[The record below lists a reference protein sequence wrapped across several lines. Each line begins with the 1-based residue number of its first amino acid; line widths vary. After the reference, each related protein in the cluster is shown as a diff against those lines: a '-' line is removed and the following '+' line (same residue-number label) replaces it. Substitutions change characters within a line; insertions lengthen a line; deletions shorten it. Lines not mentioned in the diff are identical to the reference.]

1 MNIEKYL
8 LKKLEKEMDQ
18 TIISSSK
25 GNSTSIKFV
34 NNKVVNISL
43 NDSHSIG
50 IFVAKNKKIVSTSLK
65 NLNQKSVDLTI
76 KTIKSYIKKIPPN
89 EEFIDI
95 AKGPFKYKEIKQTF
109 DKKLENLNHLDLIE
123 EAINSSN
130 AKRSSGTFATSSG
143 ENLLLTSHNI
153 ESQEKGTGIYFSIR
167 ALMTKEASGQKT
179 VTSRILNKKDILN
192 ASKKA
197 GEIAK
202 QALNPI
208 NGKSGTFDVVFDSL
222 PFACLVNPIGTA
234 LSIFS
239 VEAGSSFFHDKINQN
254 VGNFTLIDDSTL
266 PNGYNS
272 SKCDLEG
279 TPGKRSMLVDKG
291 ILKTYLHNTSSSK
304 RYNVE
309 NTGNA
314 GIIIPSPS
322 NLIFETK
329 KGNVFGTDKGIYIT
343 NLWYTRFQNT
353 STGDFSTIPRDGIFL
368 IKNGKLDKP
377 IKNIRISDNMLKM
390 LKNVVCSSKKPE
402 QITSWEAETP
412 VITPSV
418 LIKDVKIT
426 KPTV

>member
-1 MNIEKYL
+1 MNLEKYL
-8 LKKLEKEMDQ
+8 LTKLEKEMSQVVIDSQ
-18 TIISSSK
+18 TSD
-25 GNSTSIKFV
+25 STLIKFV
-34 NNKVVNISL
+34 NNKVDNTFINSSQIINI
-43 NDSHSIG
+43 
-50 IFVAKNKKIVSTSLK
+50 FAAKDQKIVSTSLK
-65 NLNQKSVDLTI
+65 ATNKSSADETI
-76 KTIKSYIKKIPPN
+76 KKIKYYIKKIPKS
-89 EEFIDI
+89 ESFVDI
-95 AKGPFKYKEIKQTF
+95 AEGPFKYKEIKQGY
-109 DKKLENLNHLDLIE
+109 DKKIRNLNHLNLLE
-123 EAINSSN
+123 KAINSSK
-130 AKRSSGTFATSSG
+130 AKRCSGTLSTNIMKTS
-143 ENLLLTSHNI
+143 LLTSHGA
-153 ESQEKGTGIYFSIR
+153 ETSEKGTGIYFSIR
-167 ALMTKEASGQKT
+167 SFETKDASGHKT
-179 VTSRILNKKDILN
+179 VTSRTLNQKEILS
-192 ASKKA
+192 ASKKS

-202 QALNPI
+202 QSLNPLK
-208 NGKSGTFDVVFDSL
+208 GKSGTFDVVFDAL
-222 PFACLVNPIGTA
+222 PFACIINPIGTA

-239 VEAGSSFFHDKINQN
+239 VESGLSFFHDKINQN
-254 VGNFTLIDDSTL
+254 LGNFTLIDDSTF

-279 TPGKRSMLVDKG
+279 TPGKRRILVDKG

-329 KGNVFGTDKGIYIT
+329 KGNVFGVDKGIYIT